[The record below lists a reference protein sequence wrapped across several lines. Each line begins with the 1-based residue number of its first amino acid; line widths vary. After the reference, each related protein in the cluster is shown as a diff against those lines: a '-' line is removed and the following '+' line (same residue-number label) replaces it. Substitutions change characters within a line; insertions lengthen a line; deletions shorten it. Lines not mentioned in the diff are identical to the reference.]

1 MNFYLKL
8 LFKVSRSVSGCTS
21 VSSSDKN
28 LNDSR
33 AQYFKQ
39 STTCAWASVIGSVSE
54 ELLSL
59 TCLCLVCN
67 SYIFS
72 HLAHGLCVS
81 VCVCVRVGKS
91 MRLLVGTLYSRAV
104 VAALFVRAVIVS
116 LPAVTRWRALAD
128 VIILQVDFFRV
139 STDDG
144 WLWPWRQHVFQLLHG
159 ENNCQN
165 TALTGSFIGISNHS
179 LVSEGCGVMTAVR
192 RGAVSGRNSLPF
204 SARKTSV
211 TEVLSHSSQEGIK
224 SLNESLNEIYFPPSL
239 KRRQQTNRSYF
250 LFRPKPDYVTDS
262 EDIVKKKSFEKTCT
276 LGFSPLTVHI

>member
-28 LNDSR
+28 QNDSR

-39 STTCAWASVIGSVSE
+39 STTCAQSVWLWSVSE

-81 VCVCVRVGKS
+81 VCVYVRVGKR

-128 VIILQVDFFRV
+128 VIILQVDLLRV

-144 WLWPWRQHVFQLLHG
+144 WLWPWGQHVFQLLHR
-159 ENNCQN
+159 ENNFQN

-179 LVSEGCGVMTAVR
+179 LVSEGCGVM
-192 RGAVSGRNSLPF
+192 
-204 SARKTSV
+204 SALLQGER
-211 TEVLSHSSQEGIK
+211 EREGVLSQEEIHFHPQPERQAWQNLSTFTFITKRNQIAEWK
-224 SLNESLNEIYFPPSL
+224 SEWN
-239 KRRQQTNRSYF
+239 
-250 LFRPKPDYVTDS
+250 
-262 EDIVKKKSFEKTCT
+262 
-276 LGFSPLTVHI
+276 